1 MSYSTGHL
9 DDVFS
14 ALADPTRRQ
23 VVELLARHAPL
34 TVRELVDQFPLS
46 RQAITKHL
54 GILRRARLVKSTKK
68 GRDIL
73 NELEP
78 TGLDP
83 LAGWTR
89 LYSDFWDHRLSAL
102 KTAVESGATPDQEET
117 SWQS

>member
-1 MSYSTGHL
+1 MTYSTGHL
-9 DDVFS
+9 DDVLS

-23 VVELLARHAPL
+23 VVELLARSAPL

-46 RQAITKHL
+46 RQAVTKHL
-54 GILRRARLVKSTKK
+54 GVLRRARLVRSTKK

-78 TGLDP
+78 AGLDP

-89 LYSDFWDHRLSAL
+89 LYSDFWDQRLHAL
-102 KTAVESGATPDQEET
+102 KTAVESGVAPEEET

>member
-9 DDVFS
+9 DDVLS
-14 ALADPTRRQ
+14 ALADPTRRR
-23 VVELLARHAPL
+23 VVEMLARHAPL
-34 TVRELVDQFPLS
+34 TVGELVAQFPLS

-54 GILRRARLVKSTKK
+54 GILRRARLVRSTKK
-68 GRDIL
+68 GRDVL

-83 LAGWTR
+83 LTGWTR
-89 LYSDFWDHRLSAL
+89 VYSDFWDHRLSSL
-102 KTAVESGATPDQEET
+102 KAAVESGAEPMEEQ